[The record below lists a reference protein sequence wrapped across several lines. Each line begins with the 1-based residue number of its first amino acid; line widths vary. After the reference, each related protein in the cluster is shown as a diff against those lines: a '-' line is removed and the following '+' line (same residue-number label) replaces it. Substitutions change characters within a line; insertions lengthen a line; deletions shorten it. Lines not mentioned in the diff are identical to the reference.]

1 MMSIGEF
8 CWSGVLRI
16 QSILYD
22 TRRSAITRALECFD
36 NAARIARETG
46 TAQSVEIAYGDCSPR
61 PVLTPEDLRAL
72 RCRFANLREINYS
85 HFAANLGH
93 AAGQNQ
99 LTQSAAGDLV
109 LFADPEILVCPALFG
124 ELIGALGS
132 TGVGL
137 VEARQL
143 PIEHPKDYD
152 PQTGETS
159 WASMVCALAPV
170 KLVRTVGGLDA
181 ETFFNYCDDVDFSWR
196 LRLAGFTV
204 VHQCSAVVFSNK
216 RLANDGALPAG
227 GAERYYSAEAA
238 LLLSYKYSREDVT
251 ETYLE
256 KFVNSGDE
264 CLIKA
269 ARAFQKRSK
278 INVLPT
284 PIDKDHVVAEFIDG
298 SFGPSRYKCL

>member
-8 CWSGVLRI
+8 CWSGLLRI
-16 QSILYD
+16 QSILCD
-22 TRRSAITRALECFD
+22 TRPSAITRALECFD
-36 NAARIARETG
+36 NAARVARETG
-46 TAQSVEIAYGDCSPR
+46 AVQRVEIAYGDCSPR
-61 PVLTPEDLRAL
+61 PLLAPGELQAL
-72 RCRFANLREINYS
+72 RCRFANLHEINFT
-85 HFAANLGH
+85 HFGANLGH

-99 LTQSAAGDLV
+99 LTESAAGDLV
-109 LFADPEILVCPALFG
+109 LFADPEILVCPTLFG
-124 ELIGALGS
+124 ELIGALGRA
-132 TGVGL
+132 GVGL
-137 VEARQL
+137 VEGRQL
-143 PIEHPKDYD
+143 PIEHPKYYD

-159 WASMVCALAPV
+159 WASTTCALAPV
-170 KLVRTVGGLDA
+170 NLVRQIGGFDA
-181 ETFFNYCDDVDFSWR
+181 ETFFNYGGDVDFSWR

-256 KFVNSGDE
+256 TFVSSGDE
-264 CLIKA
+264 FLIKA
-269 ARAFQKRSK
+269 ARSFQRRSK
-278 INVLPT
+278 IQDLPT